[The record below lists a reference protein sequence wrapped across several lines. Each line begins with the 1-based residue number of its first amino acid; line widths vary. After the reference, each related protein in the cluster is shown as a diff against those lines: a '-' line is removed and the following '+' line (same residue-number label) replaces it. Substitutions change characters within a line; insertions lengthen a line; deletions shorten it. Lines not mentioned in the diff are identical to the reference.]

1 MKKMRQKGSFLQP
14 NKLKY
19 EKNSK
24 TIMKKMKTHKY
35 KIRFPSRTDN
45 LEVVRDFV
53 YRLAKKAGFEQDT
66 ADQIALAVDEACT
79 NVIKHAHEFNSRRMI
94 DLAVIYTNSQIEI
107 IITDKGKG
115 FDPKSL
121 EEPDLP
127 KYIHE
132 AKMGGLG
139 IHLMKTLMDDVN
151 YTFNPGVKNQ
161 VSMIKYIKHNAA

>member
-1 MKKMRQKGSFLQP
+1 MKK
-14 NKLKY
+14 LK
-19 EKNSK
+19 
-24 TIMKKMKTHKY
+24 TLKY

-53 YRLAKKAGFEQDT
+53 RKLAGKAGFDQEN

-79 NVIKHAHEFNSRRMI
+79 NVIKHAHEFNSRKMI
-94 DLAVIYTNSQIEI
+94 DLAINSTNSQFQV
-107 IITDKGKG
+107 IITDKGRG

-121 EEPDLP
+121 EKPNIS

-139 IHLMKTLMDDVN
+139 IHLMKTLMDEVN
-151 YTFNPGVKNQ
+151 YSFNPGVKNQ
-161 VSMIKYIKHNAA
+161 VSLIKYLKSTAA